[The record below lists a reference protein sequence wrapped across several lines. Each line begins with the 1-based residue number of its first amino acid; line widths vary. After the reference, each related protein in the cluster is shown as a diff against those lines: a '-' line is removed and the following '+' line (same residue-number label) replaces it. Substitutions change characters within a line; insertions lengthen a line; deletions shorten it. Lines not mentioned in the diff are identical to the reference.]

1 MKYYL
6 NEVYHLSK
14 AGLLFTE
21 GEQISILTKE
31 PLWPVIKGEF
41 SLKRPEC

>member
-1 MKYYL
+1 MKYCL

-14 AGLLFTE
+14 AVMLFTE
-21 GEQISILTKE
+21 GEQISFLTKE
-31 PLWPVIKGEF
+31 PLWPVIKGEL